1 MADLTGPDASIEQ
14 GEYGFLTILVT
25 PPAVAGSAAAAA
37 AKPPILPALPNQSHA
52 FTDNTFLVIKEWYL
66 FFVAL
71 LAYLAALITSPAAA
85 ASIVEIVAPSVDDVD
100 AEWYGTGSI
109 NATSDPVT
117 FSATFVGQ
125 SRFPIEM
132 VLLSGGIGYGSAP
145 TVKVTGADGGGWAA
159 GAIATVAAGK
169 VVSLSPPTS
178 WYGLVAPLTVTFT
191 GGGGSQAVAV
201 AELGRQ
207 FAVGDYIVWNDP
219 TVLGDGSL
227 QYEIDLITAIV
238 PVDAT
243 HATLTL
249 ARAAPGA
256 LSGAKTAQY
265 GSFLASHASC
275 AFYRLE
281 NQFFQRPYDP
291 AGGPQLLK
299 LPWPNQTVVAAEFTA
314 PGQAPLLLN
323 LAPNVYLPGTTT
335 PNPRTTPPAPG
346 LRTMC
351 GAAYTSIGISGG
363 LTVGALTNAVS
374 AQAWESVRTAYAK
387 VLTAPVGPV
396 SFNGDANAAIVLYI
410 VFIAPAGTVW
420 LLDTV
425 VIDDSAFNSYASSN
439 APDGR
444 NMPFHFFW
452 PFNAPNADW
461 PPNRLPKLTTALT
474 VPVTVDPTQTIVF
487 SPDGL
492 IRGIVAQVGSTTA
505 GSDLS
510 VTVQT

>member
-1 MADLTGPDASIEQ
+1 MADLTGPDASIEL
-14 GEYGFLTILVT
+14 GEYGFLTILLT
-25 PPAVAGSAAAAA
+25 PPAPDGSAAAAA
-37 AKPPILPALPNQSHA
+37 AIPPTLPPLPNQSHP
-52 FTDNTFLVIKEWYL
+52 FTDKTFLVIKEWYL
-66 FFVAL
+66 FFVYL
-71 LAYLAALITSPAAA
+71 LNYLAALITSPAT
-85 ASIVEIVAPSVDDVD
+85 SPSVVRILAPSIDDVD

-117 FSATFVGQ
+117 FSATFVNQ

-132 VLLSGGIGYGSAP
+132 VLISGGINYASAP
-145 TVKVTGADGGGWAA
+145 TVKVTGADGGGFAS
-159 GAIATVAAGK
+159 GATATVAGGK
-169 VVSLSPPTS
+169 IVALTPPTH
-178 WYGLVAPLTVTFT
+178 WYGLVAPLTVEFS

-219 TVLGDGSL
+219 TVLADGSL

-243 HATLTL
+243 HATITL

-256 LSGAKTAQY
+256 AAGAKTAQY
-265 GSFLASHASC
+265 GSFLAAHSSC
-275 AFYRLE
+275 AFYRLQ

-291 AGGPQLLK
+291 EGGPQLLE
-299 LPWPNQTVVAAEFTA
+299 LPWPNQTVVAAELTA

-323 LAPNVYLPGTTT
+323 LAPNVYLPGTTN
-335 PNPRTTPPAPG
+335 PNPRTNPPAPG
-346 LRTMC
+346 LRTMS
-351 GAAYTSIGISGG
+351 GAAYTSLGIGGA

-374 AQAWESVRTAYAK
+374 AQAWESIRTAYAK
-387 VLTAPVGPV
+387 VLTAPVGPTT
-396 SFNGDANAAIVLYI
+396 FNGDTNAAVVVYI
-410 VFIAPAGTVW
+410 VFIDSAGAVW

-425 VIDDSAFNSYASSN
+425 VIDDSAFNSYGSSN

-444 NMPFHFFW
+444 NMPFHFYW

-461 PPNRLPKLTTALT
+461 PPNRLPQVTSALT
-474 VPVTVDPTQTIVF
+474 VPVTVDPTTTTVF

-492 IRGIVAQVGSTTA
+492 IRGIVAQIGSTTA

-510 VTVQT
+510 VTLQV